1 MSPMTT
7 IPAGGVERR
16 HLRLLQ
22 MTAFISSLDRA
33 AIAPLIVPIAKDMGQ
48 GVDAVTLA
56 ATSYVLTYGAMQL
69 VWALVSDRVGRVRT
83 MRFALAT
90 ACVAG
95 LASALAPNLQL
106 LVATR
111 ALTGAAFAAAVP
123 GALVYIGDTVPLRIR
138 QGVLADLTTGIAV
151 GFALGTLGAAV
162 LSEHLSWR
170 IAFATTAIAAACI
183 TVLMARLPEPARVSS
198 ITLRASLPGLIHHRG
213 TALVL
218 GLSFVEGFTILG
230 FLVFLPATLQLSGVN
245 TSAAGGVTAFYGV
258 TVVIFAWVVKHV
270 SRRRSAALIIV
281 VGGGCAVG
289 AFALLAARQN
299 VFTVFIACALL
310 GTAWPLMHTTLQTWA
325 TEAEPSA
332 RAVVVSAFAG
342 MLFLGNAGGTWIGG
356 LLLATGDMR
365 LLFSVAG
372 VIALPLTIC
381 AAWGR
386 ACQEL

>member
-1 MSPMTT
+1 M
-7 IPAGGVERR
+7 
-16 HLRLLQ
+16 
-22 MTAFISSLDRA
+22 
-33 AIAPLIVPIAKDMGQ
+33 
-48 GVDAVTLA
+48 
-56 ATSYVLTYGAMQL
+56 
-69 VWALVSDRVGRVRT
+69 
-83 MRFALAT
+83 
-90 ACVAG
+90 
-95 LASALAPNLQL
+95 
-106 LVATR
+106 
-111 ALTGAAFAAAVP
+111 
-123 GALVYIGDTVPLRIR
+123 
-138 QGVLADLTTGIAV
+138 
-151 GFALGTLGAAV
+151 
-162 LSEHLSWR
+162 
-170 IAFATTAIAAACI
+170 
-183 TVLMARLPEPARVSS
+183 
-198 ITLRASLPGLIHHRG
+198 
-213 TALVL
+213 
-218 GLSFVEGFTILG
+218 
-230 FLVFLPATLQLSGVN
+230 
-245 TSAAGGVTAFYGV
+245 TAFYGV